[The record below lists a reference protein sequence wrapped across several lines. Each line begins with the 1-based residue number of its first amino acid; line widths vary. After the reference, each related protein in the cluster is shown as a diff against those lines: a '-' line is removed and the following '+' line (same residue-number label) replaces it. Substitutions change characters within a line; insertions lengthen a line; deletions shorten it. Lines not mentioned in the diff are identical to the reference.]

1 MFIKTVA
8 LGVFRSVF
16 SFGALLMGSQSFET
30 KAFLTCSLQQGLS
43 EPRGP

>member
-30 KAFLTCSLQQGLS
+30 KAFLTSLQQGLS